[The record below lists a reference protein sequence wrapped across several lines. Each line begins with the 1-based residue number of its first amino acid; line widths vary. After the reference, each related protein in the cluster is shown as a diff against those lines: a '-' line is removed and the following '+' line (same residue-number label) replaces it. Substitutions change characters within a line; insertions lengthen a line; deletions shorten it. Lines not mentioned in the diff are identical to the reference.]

1 MVPESAVQAGRSP
14 EAGAAP
20 GPLEAVRLFVNT
32 RDIELGTDELSTP
45 EALTNWLA
53 GHGLLPPAGADLDP
67 GQVPQAAATMAD
79 LRRAVELREALRG
92 VLASHVNPG
101 RHYPDAAAAGGG
113 VRRAAPGR
121 SSAGADHA
129 APGRSSPGGGR
140 AAPGRSSAGA
150 DRAVRA
156 GPVAGPVSDLRRI
169 AGSLRTRL
177 DISDDGQVAATPA
190 GPGPA
195 AGLAAIL
202 LIAAESAATGTWSRL
217 KVCSADDCRW
227 AFYDRSP
234 TRNACWCSMAVC
246 GARAKS
252 RAYRRRAAARR

>member
-1 MVPESAVQAGRSP
+1 MPESAVQAGRSP

-121 SSAGADHA
+121 SSAGAD
-129 APGRSSPGGGR
+129 
-140 AAPGRSSAGA
+140 
-150 DRAVRA
+150 RAVRA

-177 DISDDGQVAATPA
+177 DISDDGQVAAAPA